1 MRGLTTS
8 LWPVRYKPFPDEVL
22 SSWLVRLA
30 HGHGLKVQ
38 TFCNLIFGNRLQI
51 WNRDIDRLAPEWL
64 LNELSEKTGTD
75 IAVARGTTVR
85 SYEGRLFAR
94 FKPSGS
100 LPWILVLKLYHRTF
114 EGFGFQFCPH
124 CLSEDMQP
132 YFRRSWRVA
141 LSTTCDRHKRL
152 LLDRCPE
159 CGSGVAFHRR
169 DMGKGADGIGEL
181 LSDCHYCGF
190 DLRIAPADVVPR
202 YNEAATTWLQSLRA
216 ELVSGAD
223 QDTVLEKLAV
233 MRQLTRLLTSTLARV
248 VLHSHVC
255 EAVGIDEPLL
265 TKGEKIPFESRSL
278 LERHHLIQLVAW
290 LMADLEPR
298 LRSAWSARALRY
310 NHMKKDFDDAPDWY
324 ISIVDKFANWR
335 ER

>member
-1 MRGLTTS
+1 M
-8 LWPVRYKPFPDEVL
+8 

-38 TFCNLIFGNRLQI
+38 TFCSLIFGNRLQI
-51 WNRDIDRLAPEWL
+51 WNRDIDRHAPEWL

-85 SYEGRLFAR
+85 SYEGTLFGR

-114 EGFGFQFCPH
+114 EGYGFQFCPH
-124 CLSEDMQP
+124 CLSEDAQP

-141 LSTTCDRHKRL
+141 ISTSCDRHQRQ

-159 CGSGVAFHRR
+159 CGSGIAFHRR
-169 DMGKGADGIGEL
+169 DMGKGANGVGEL
-181 LSDCHYCGF
+181 LSDCHHCGF
-190 DLRIAPADVVPR
+190 DLRIAQTVVAPR
-202 YNEAATTWLQSLRA
+202 YNEDGMYWLQSLRA
-216 ELVSGAD
+216 ELEERND
-223 QDTVLEKLAV
+223 QNTCLERLAV
-233 MRQLTRLLTSTLARV
+233 MRQLTKLLTSTSTKV

-255 EAVGIDEPLL
+255 EAVGVEEPSL
-265 TKGEKIPFESRSL
+265 TKGEKILFESRSL
-278 LERHHLIQLVAW
+278 LERHHLLQLAAW
-290 LMADLEPR
+290 LMVDLESR
-298 LRSAWSARALRY
+298 LRGAWSARSLRY

-324 ISIVDKFANWR
+324 IRIVEKFSNWR

>member
-1 MRGLTTS
+1 MRGLTTP
-8 LWPVRYKPFPDEVL
+8 LWPIRYKPFPDEVL

-75 IAVARGTTVR
+75 IAVAQGTTVR

-124 CLSEDMQP
+124 CLSEDIQP

-141 LSTTCDRHKRL
+141 LSTTCDRHQRL

-159 CGSGVAFHRR
+159 CGSGIAFHRR

-181 LSDCHYCGF
+181 LSDCHHCGF
-190 DLRIAPADVVPR
+190 DLRIAQTVVAPR
-202 YNEAATTWLQSLRA
+202 YNEAAMEWLESLRA
-216 ELVSGAD
+216 DLVTGTD
-223 QDTVLEKLAV
+223 PDTCLEKLAV

-248 VLHSHVC
+248 DLHSHVC

-265 TKGEKIPFESRSL
+265 TKGEKVPFESRSL

-324 ISIVDKFANWR
+324 ICIVDKFANWR

>member
-75 IAVARGTTVR
+75 IEVARRTTVR

-124 CLSEDMQP
+124 CLSEDTQP

-141 LSTTCDRHKRL
+141 LSTTCDRHQRL

-181 LSDCHYCGF
+181 LSDCHHCGF
-190 DLRIAPADVVPR
+190 DLRIAQTVVAPR
-202 YNEAATTWLQSLRA
+202 YNEAAMGWLESLRA
-216 ELVSGAD
+216 ELVTGTD
-223 QDTVLEKLAV
+223 QDTCLEKLAV
-233 MRQLTRLLTSTLARV
+233 MRQLTRLLTSTSAKV
-248 VLHSHVC
+248 VLHPHVC

-265 TKGEKIPFESRSL
+265 IKGEKIPFESRSL
-278 LERHHLIQLVAW
+278 LERHHLIQLAAW

-298 LRSAWSARALRY
+298 LRSAWSAQALRY
-310 NHMKKDFDDAPDWY
+310 NHMKKEFDDAPDWY
-324 ISIVDKFANWR
+324 ISIVEKFANWR